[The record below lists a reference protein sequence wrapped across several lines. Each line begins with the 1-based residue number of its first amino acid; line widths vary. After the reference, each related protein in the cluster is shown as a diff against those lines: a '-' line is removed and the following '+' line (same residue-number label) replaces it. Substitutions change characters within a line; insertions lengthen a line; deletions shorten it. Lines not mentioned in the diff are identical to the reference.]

1 MNFIGSLW
9 KVNHTKDLS
18 HLEAL
23 SGERISTQQ
32 PTRPATGKWVEL
44 PGKGN
49 TSKAP
54 VLYTMF
60 IIWIRIFPLINLY
73 VIY

>member
-1 MNFIGSLW
+1 MKHEKTERKKLLKS
-9 KVNHTKDLS
+9 LS

-32 PTRPATGKWVEL
+32 PTHTATGKWVEL

-49 TSKAP
+49 
-54 VLYTMF
+54 
-60 IIWIRIFPLINLY
+60 I
-73 VIY
+73 